1 RVNIQYVESED
12 VQKEGTA
19 CLNDV
24 DAVLVPGGFGERGI
38 EGKIAAAKFAREK
51 QVPYLGIC
59 LGLQVAIIEFA
70 RNVVGLA
77 GAHSTELDPRT
88 PHPVIALITEW
99 RDQTGQ
105 THERSAQSELGGTM
119 RLGAQTCYL
128 KEGTLARAIYGSP
141 EISERHRHR
150 YEFNNRYQEQIANA
164 GLVFS
169 GFSRDGLV
177 ETIEL
182 PNHPWFVATQF
193 HPEFTSNP
201 RDGHP
206 LFTSFVLAARECQGL
221 RLPRAAEA

>member
-1 RVNIQYVESED
+1 
-12 VQKEGTA
+12 
-19 CLNDV
+19 
-24 DAVLVPGGFGERGI
+24 
-38 EGKIAAAKFAREK
+38 
-51 QVPYLGIC
+51 
-59 LGLQVAIIEFA
+59 
-70 RNVVGLA
+70 
-77 GAHSTELDPRT
+77 
-88 PHPVIALITEW
+88 
-99 RDQTGQ
+99 
-105 THERSAQSELGGTM
+105 M

-128 KEGTLARAIYGSP
+128 KEGTLARAIYGAA

-150 YEFNNRYQEQIANA
+150 YEFNNRYQEQIESA